1 MDEETYTFQ
10 EAYGDMPVP
19 LWKTIKK
26 HNVSPADYM
35 MLQLS
40 MNEDWDRLDTFIKM
54 HSKSGSFVYP
64 FGVNV

>member
-1 MDEETYTFQ
+1 MNENKYTFQ

-19 LWKTIKK
+19 LWRTIKE

-40 MNEDWDRLDTFIKM
+40 MNEDWDRIQTFITM
-54 HSKSGSFVYP
+54 NLRSNSFVYP
-64 FGVNV
+64 FGV